1 MVVYDARCL
10 EAVTPRPRGS
20 VPEMRCQ
27 RKVVEDLTRRGK
39 VLKARMV
46 DGKLL
51 WVREQS
57 QKENP

>member
-1 MVVYDARCL
+1 MTLDVWKQSRLDQEDL
-10 EAVTPRPRGS
+10 F
-20 VPEMRCQ
+20 PEMRCQ
-27 RKVVEDLTRRGK
+27 RKVVDDLTRRGK

>member
-1 MVVYDARCL
+1 MFGSSHASTKRICSLRC
-10 EAVTPRPRGS
+10 AASG
-20 VPEMRCQ
+20 
-27 RKVVEDLTRRGK
+27 VVEDLTRRGK

>member
-1 MVVYDARCL
+1 MTLDVGSSHASTKRICSLRCAASGSCRGLDA
-10 EAVTPRPRGS
+10 
-20 VPEMRCQ
+20 
-27 RKVVEDLTRRGK
+27 TRQ

-51 WVREQS
+51 WVREQP

>member
-1 MVVYDARCL
+1 
-10 EAVTPRPRGS
+10 
-20 VPEMRCQ
+20 MRCQ